1 MIDVV
6 IEEPFEQGLSDI
18 ILNAI
23 EKAIGFAGADREWI
37 NTWDCSVLVTDDET
51 IQSYN
56 QAYRGI
62 DKPTDVLSF
71 ESHEIDPETN
81 QLILGDI
88 LISYPTISKQAEK
101 GGHAV
106 EKELE
111 LMCVHGALHLMG
123 YDHLE
128 EDEKAEMWA
137 LQTKILTILDN
148 DLRPD

>member
-6 IEEPFEQGLSDI
+6 IEEPFEQGLTKI
-18 ILNAI
+18 IHQAI
-23 EKAIGFAGADREWI
+23 ETAIGTAGADRAWRDH
-37 NTWDCSVLVTDDET
+37 WDCSVLVTDDET
-51 IQSYN
+51 IQGYN
-56 QAYRGI
+56 NAYRGI
-62 DKPTDVLSF
+62 DKSTDVLSF
-71 ESHEIDPETN
+71 ESHEIDPETD

-88 LISYPTISKQAEK
+88 LISYPTIAKQAEK

-128 EDEKAEMWA
+128 EEEKAEMWA
-137 LQTKILTILDN
+137 MQTEILTLLKN

>member
-1 MIDVV
+1 MIDVM
-6 IEEPFEQGLSDI
+6 IEEPFAQGLADI
-18 ILNAI
+18 IKQAI
-23 EKAIGFAGADREWI
+23 ETAIGFAGANREWI
-37 NTWDCSVLVTDDET
+37 ERWDCSVLVTDDET
-51 IQSYN
+51 IQGYN
-56 QAYRGI
+56 NAYRGI
-62 DKPTDVLSF
+62 DKSTDVLSF

-88 LISYPTISKQAEK
+88 LISYPTIAKQAEK

-137 LQTKILTILDN
+137 LQAQILALLKN
-148 DLRPD
+148 DLRPE